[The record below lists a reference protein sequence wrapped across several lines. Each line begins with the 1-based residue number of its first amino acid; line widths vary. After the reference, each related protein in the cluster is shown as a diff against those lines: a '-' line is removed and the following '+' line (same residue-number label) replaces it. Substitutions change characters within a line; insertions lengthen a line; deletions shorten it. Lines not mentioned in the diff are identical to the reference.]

1 MLSYTGEVK
10 IADFGIAKAKKHA
23 EITNSGVL
31 KGKYRYMSPEQAH
44 GANIDHRSDIF
55 AVGILLYELLTGQRL
70 FTADNDKELLDAVKT
85 CEIVEPRKHNA
96 SISPRL
102 NKIICRALHRNP
114 NMRYQSAKDLQE
126 ALSEE
131 MHPQTVSSLSRQLT
145 QVMNELFVSDKKR
158 DRLRRKTN
166 RDIAWEEHNAPV
178 EDLDMELGDI
188 LEDSTIDGPMLS
200 TTTDV
205 FLEDKLRLIQE
216 QLEKEKLQKLLFIGT
231 TIALIV
237 YTLLTHSI

>member
-1 MLSYTGEVK
+1 
-10 IADFGIAKAKKHA
+10 
-23 EITNSGVL
+23 
-31 KGKYRYMSPEQAH
+31 MSPEQAY
-44 GANIDHRSDIF
+44 GTSIDHRSDVF

-70 FTADNDKELLDAVKT
+70 FHADNDKALLDAVKA

-158 DRLRRKTN
+158 PTQKKSQQGHRL
-166 RDIAWEEHNAPV
+166 
-178 EDLDMELGDI
+178 G
-188 LEDSTIDGPMLS
+188 
-200 TTTDV
+200 
-205 FLEDKLRLIQE
+205 
-216 QLEKEKLQKLLFIGT
+216 GT
-231 TIALIV
+231 QCTG
-237 YTLLTHSI
+237 